1 MSACFWED
9 RWSNSV
15 LAISYPRL
23 ASFALNNAASVKDIL
38 EANNRDFIFILPLS
52 QEALQEFEQLQD
64 SLPALELNENN
75 PDQWKPDWGKDYT
88 AKRFYTMVY
97 DLFQAHPIFKL
108 VWNSRCTPRI
118 KFFIWLVLVDQLL
131 TETMLSRRHIGERNN
146 DHCVLCNLGEN
157 ETLEHL
163 FFICPFA
170 AQCWSRL
177 GFIWD
182 LNLSLDDRFAQ
193 ASRDSGL
200 DFFTK
205 AAMIAAWELWKI
217 RNDHIFNRHQPSQQR
232 WFQNFKNQCF
242 LQSVRF
248 SPDLPSAFCFC

>member
-23 ASFALNNAASVKDIL
+23 ASFALNNAASIKDIL

-64 SLPALELNENN
+64 SLLALELNENN

-108 VWNSRCTPRI
+108 VWKSRCTPRI
-118 KFFIWLVLVDQLL
+118 KFFIWLVLVDQLN
-131 TETMLSRRHIGERNN
+131 TETMLSRRHIGEKNN

-163 FFICPFA
+163 FFICPF
-170 AQCWSRL
+170 CR
-177 GFIWD
+177 
-182 LNLSLDDRFAQ
+182 
-193 ASRDSGL
+193 
-200 DFFTK
+200 
-205 AAMIAAWELWKI
+205 M
-217 RNDHIFNRHQPSQQR
+217 
-232 WFQNFKNQCF
+232 
-242 LQSVRF
+242 
-248 SPDLPSAFCFC
+248 DLPGPTASVGTRTDYSVGPWDYPACATRHLKAWSTRTAQE